1 MSDIEGVMSRNN
13 ACDVIKMWCVLIK
26 HGCDALYRLYD
37 TVHKVGVLSYL
48 ERL

>member
-13 ACDVIKMWCVLIK
+13 ACDVIKLWCVLIK
-26 HGCDALYRLYD
+26 HGCDALYRLHD

-48 ERL
+48 